1 LGFQDR
7 VAIVTGGASGLGKAM
22 VMRFVEEGC
31 RVVIPD
37 INGAA
42 AAATAAEIE
51 KKVPGRAI
59 SLQVDVTDQDDVKRM
74 IKTVLDNWGRI
85 DILVNN
91 AGICPVV
98 AFEDLT
104 VEMWDKVMAVNLRS
118 MFLCTQSVVAVMSK
132 AGYGKIVNIASFA
145 GQAGGIVAPVNYSA
159 SKGGVISF
167 TRALARIYSN
177 KGINVNAVAPGTIR
191 TPMTD
196 VFPPEGKARLVAT
209 IPMGRLGE
217 PEEVADGVVY
227 LASDRASYVTGQVLS
242 INGGN
247 FMG

>member
-22 VMRFVEEGC
+22 VVRFVEEGC

-51 KKVPGRAI
+51 KKYPDRALG
-59 SLQVDVTDQDDVKRM
+59 LQVDVTNQDDVKRM
-74 IKTVLDNWGRI
+74 VQTIVDKWGRI

-98 AFEDLT
+98 SFEDLT
-104 VEMWDKVMAVNLRS
+104 VDMWDKVMTVNLRS
-118 MFLCTQSVVAVMSK
+118 MFLCTQAVVGLMSK

-159 SKGGVISF
+159 SKGGVIAF
-167 TRALARIYSN
+167 TRSLARIYSI
-177 KGINVNAVAPGTIR
+177 KGINVNAVAPGTIH

-196 VFPPEGKARLVAT
+196 VFPPEGKKRLESTV
-209 IPMGRLGE
+209 PMGRLGE
-217 PEEVADGVVY
+217 PEEVADGVVF
-227 LASDRASYVTGQVLS
+227 LASDRASYITGHVLS

-247 FMG
+247 YMG